1 MNSMKNENEIKQV
14 SILVVI
20 VLTISIITIFLTEF
34 DLSSLIF

>member
-20 VLTISIITIFLTEF
+20 VLTISI
-34 DLSSLIF
+34 